1 MTKRPL
7 APRRP
12 GRQTGAMLI
21 VLSPAKA
28 LDFTAPAAPAPLT
41 VPQLADDTAE
51 LAQVTRKLTVADL
64 RRLMSLS
71 DNLAKLNRERFQAFE
86 PGDEEGLQAVFA
98 FNGDVYAGL
107 RARELDKKSLAWA
120 QDHVRILSG
129 LYGVLRPLD
138 AMQPYRLEM
147 GTRLKTKRGQ
157 SLYDFWGDRISR
169 ALNEAA
175 AGHKDRTLVNCA
187 SGEYFGAVDR
197 KALKLPVLSCRFLE
211 EKDGEARIISFFAK
225 KARGMLARYAI
236 DNRIDKAA
244 DLKAFDLA
252 DYRFAPG
259 LSNDDE
265 FTFIRPQPAPAAA
278 GRKMDAEA

>member
-1 MTKRPL
+1 
-7 APRRP
+7 
-12 GRQTGAMLI
+12 MLI

-41 VPQLADDTAE
+41 VPQLAEDTAE

-71 DNLAKLNRERFQAFE
+71 DNLAKLNRERFQAFA

-98 FNGDVYAGL
+98 FNGDVYTGL
-107 RARELDKKSLAWA
+107 RARELD
-120 QDHVRILSG
+120 
-129 LYGVLRPLD
+129 
-138 AMQPYRLEM
+138 
-147 GTRLKTKRGQ
+147 
-157 SLYDFWGDRISR
+157 
-169 ALNEAA
+169 
-175 AGHKDRTLVNCA
+175 
-187 SGEYFGAVDR
+187 
-197 KALKLPVLSCRFLE
+197 
-211 EKDGEARIISFFAK
+211 K

-236 DNRIDKAA
+236 DNRIDRAA

-252 DYRFAPG
+252 DYSFAPG

-278 GRKMDAEA
+278 ARKLEAEV